1 MALEPLRNSSVGTR
15 LAGFLNGCSS
25 LATLRCSAKQISSQA
40 GQRENAGRRIQSL
53 DSASGSTF
61 GADPDWE
68 EELPAEP
75 QGFCKDHRPGFKPV
89 AVELIVAQQA
99 GG

>member
-15 LAGFLNGCSS
+15 LTGFLNGCSS
-25 LATLRCSAKQISSQA
+25 LAAQISSQA
-40 GQRENAGRRIQSL
+40 GQRENIGRQIQSL